1 MIICTRKQARHA
13 LVSCLLLGAAMTAN
27 AVDIWDAAGGDG
39 SGGTDNELI
48 HGSDQVHDLESVG
61 GVQDEDWFRLSQA
74 PYSSYEVIVDGLTE
88 PVAQIPVTTLQSPL
102 QVDEVDG
109 MGNVVTAGRAATVI
123 GSARSLRI
131 RNTGP
136 TEIDTRFIRVRTGAD
151 GDCTTTCTS
160 TAQYRIRF
168 RETTLMIPRFN
179 NTSTQITVLIMQN
192 GSRDTVNATARFW
205 SPAGAL
211 LASQP
216 FTMPPRGGFV
226 LSTPTVS
233 GANGVSG
240 MMTVEHDGRFGEV
253 TGKSVALEPAT
264 GFSFDSPGVPRL
276 P

>member
-1 MIICTRKQARHA
+1 
-13 LVSCLLLGAAMTAN
+13 MTAN

-48 HGSDQVHDLESVG
+48 HGSDQVHDLESLG
-61 GVQDEDWFRLSQA
+61 GVQDEDWFRFSQA

-88 PVAQIPVTTLQSPL
+88 PVTEIPVVTPDQALQL
-102 QVDEVDG
+102 DEVNG
-109 MGNVVTAGRAATVI
+109 MGGVVTAGQAVSSI

-131 RNTGP
+131 RNATD
-136 TEIDTRFIRVRTGAD
+136 TQIDTRFVRVRTGGAV
-151 GDCTTTCTS
+151 GTCTTNCTS

-179 NTSTQITVLIMQN
+179 NTSTQVTILIMQN
-192 GSRDTVNATARFW
+192 GSRNTVNATARFW
-205 SPAGAL
+205 SPAGVL

-226 LSTPTVS
+226 LSTPTVM